1 MSILSGLA
9 PWIVYW
15 ILVGNVAF
23 RTAVL
28 IAFGA
33 SIVVFAHTIAS
44 GQRPKVLEMGSVLVF
59 AAVTVVT
66 LTTNDHF
73 LEQWI
78 QPLTNGGLFL
88 IALASVVVHQPFT
101 LQYAREG
108 VSAEVAASPGFIAAN
123 YRITWVWVAA
133 FGVMFV
139 SSLIPPIFQGEA
151 TIHDGASTLSIVF
164 YWVIPY
170 GALAL
175 AILYTERSR
184 TRARRAAAAAAA

>member
-1 MSILSGLA
+1 MSIFSGLA

-15 ILVGNVAF
+15 ILVGNVSF

-33 SIVVFAHTIAS
+33 SIVVFVHTIVN
-44 GQRPKVLEMGSVLVF
+44 GERPKVLEIGSMVVF
-59 AAVTVVT
+59 AIVTVIT
-66 LTTNDHF
+66 LTTDDHF

-78 QPLTNGGLFL
+78 QPITNGGLFV
-88 IALASVVVHQPFT
+88 IALASVLVHQPFT

-108 VSAEVAASPGFIAAN
+108 VPAEVAESPGFIAAN
-123 YRITWVWVAA
+123 YKITWVWIAA

-170 GALAL
+170 GSLAL
-175 AILYTERSR
+175 AVLYTERF
-184 TRARRAAAAAAA
+184 RARAHHAAATA

>member
-1 MSILSGLA
+1 MSIFSGLA

-15 ILVGNVAF
+15 ILVGNVSF

-33 SIVVFAHTIAS
+33 SIVVFAHTIAN
-44 GQRPKVLEMGSVLVF
+44 GHRPKVLEIGSVIVF
-59 AAVTVVT
+59 AIVTVIT
-66 LTTNDHF
+66 LATDDHF
-73 LEQWI
+73 VEQWI
-78 QPLTNGGLFL
+78 QPITNGGLFL
-88 IALASVVVHQPFT
+88 VALASVVVRQPFT

-108 VSAEVAASPGFIAAN
+108 VSPEVAASPRFVAAN
-123 YRITWVWVAA
+123 YTITWVWVAA
-133 FGVMFV
+133 FAVMFV
-139 SSLIPPIFQGEA
+139 SSLIPPIFQGDA

-175 AILYTERSR
+175 AILYTERYRSR
-184 TRARRAAAAAAA
+184 AHQASAAT